1 MPIFLPR
8 LLVKDTAIIT
18 SSINPFNSFTT
29 RNNKS
34 SRARLGSWTH
44 YASYESDSTN
54 QFYYQANE
62 PQWQTLRTIVNFTS
76 NRQSASQF
84 HQSVQPPYSSLNST
98 STFSTFMKMS
108 IIQYPNFYVDF
119 TYLMDGSC
127 NRDSLLNLGILINL
141 IIFQKNFIS
150 IKIKTIKR
158 YCDYSRISVWD
169 SCQRFFD
176 KRFE

>member
-34 SRARLGSWTH
+34 SRARLGSRTH
-44 YASYESDSTN
+44 YAASYESDSTN

-84 HQSVQPPYSSLNST
+84 HQSVQPPYSSLNSA
-98 STFSTFMKMS
+98 STFSTFMNPKIPSYHS
-108 IIQYPNFYVDF
+108 ILQFLRRLYLSFPNGS
-119 TYLMDGSC
+119 MDLAI
-127 NRDSLLNLGILINL
+127 RDWD
-141 IIFQKNFIS
+141 
-150 IKIKTIKR
+150 IK
-158 YCDYSRISVWD
+158 
-169 SCQRFFD
+169 
-176 KRFE
+176 

>member
-8 LLVKDTAIIT
+8 LVVKDIAIIT

-34 SRARLGSWTH
+34 SRARLGSRTY

-98 STFSTFMKMS
+98 STFSTFMNPKMS
-108 IIQYPNFYVDF
+108 YHSISQFLRRLYV
-119 TYLMDGSC
+119 YNGPMD
-127 NRDSLLNLGILINL
+127 LAIEI
-141 IIFQKNFIS
+141 
-150 IKIKTIKR
+150 R
-158 YCDYSRISVWD
+158 YWI
-169 SCQRFFD
+169 
-176 KRFE
+176 